1 MLHFITYGRGWLC
14 LCVFILSMDVYGC
27 LWSFMVVYG
36 RVYGRVY
43 GHKSV

>member
-1 MLHFITYGRGWLC
+1 MVVGGCPYVSSFC
-14 LCVFILSMDVYGC
+14 LWLSMVVYGC
-27 LWSFMVVYG
+27 LLSFMVVYG

>member
-1 MLHFITYGRGWLC
+1 VSMCLHF
-14 LCVFILSMDVYGC
+14 VYGC